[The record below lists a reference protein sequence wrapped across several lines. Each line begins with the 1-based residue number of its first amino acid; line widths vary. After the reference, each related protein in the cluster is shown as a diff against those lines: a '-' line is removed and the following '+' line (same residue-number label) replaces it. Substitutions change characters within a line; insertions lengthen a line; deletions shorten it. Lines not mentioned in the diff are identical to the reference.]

1 MPDKKQKRQGR
12 AIQGPTNEPLR
23 GIVRTCL
30 YKSVNGTICHVFR
43 MIYRVFLKKNVID
56 ECKSKHMRC
65 LLFSLMLLFSVG
77 AKAIKVTHGPWIC
90 DMDSTGTTIVW
101 VTDVPGMSWVEI
113 APDSADH
120 FYGRARQRYYDVLAG
135 RKVLTDSVHRV
146 RIEGLKPDTKYR
158 YRVFTQEVAEWR
170 YDDWVT
176 LGKTACTDVWRGK
189 PHEFKTFPAKPRE
202 VTFLVL
208 NDIHERAQFMKDL
221 CKNVDFKKLDFVLL
235 NGDMSNRLRNQQ
247 HMMEAY
253 LDTCVRMF
261 ATHTPL
267 FFNRGNH
274 ELRGQFADYLYRYF
288 PTNNGK
294 YYRVQH
300 VAGIDFLFIDTGED
314 KPDEDI
320 EYSGIVNYD
329 QYREEEARWLRG
341 LRESKQ
347 VGKHP
352 LIVFSHIPPTLQ
364 KWHGPYHLQKTLMPE
379 LNKMNV
385 SVMLSAHLHA
395 FGYQEPNEV
404 INFPNLVNSNN
415 TYLLCRIANGK
426 MEVDYVGLKGKD
438 KKHLTFPLK

>member
-1 MPDKKQKRQGR
+1 
-12 AIQGPTNEPLR
+12 
-23 GIVRTCL
+23 
-30 YKSVNGTICHVFR
+30 
-43 MIYRVFLKKNVID
+43 
-56 ECKSKHMRC
+56 MRC

-294 YYRVQH
+294 YYRLQH
-300 VAGIDFLFIDTGED
+300 VAGIDFLFIDSGED

-379 LNKMNV
+379 LNMMNV

-415 TYLLCRIANGK
+415 TYLLCRIANGR

-438 KKHLTFPLK
+438 KKHFTFPLK

>member
-1 MPDKKQKRQGR
+1 
-12 AIQGPTNEPLR
+12 
-23 GIVRTCL
+23 
-30 YKSVNGTICHVFR
+30 
-43 MIYRVFLKKNVID
+43 
-56 ECKSKHMRC
+56 MRC

-189 PHEFKTFPAKPRE
+189 PYEFKTFPAKPRE

-294 YYRVQH
+294 YYRLQH
-300 VAGIDFLFIDTGED
+300 VAGIDFLFIDSGED

-347 VGKHP
+347 VGKYP

-404 INFPNLVNSNN
+404 INSPNLVNSNS
-415 TYLLCRIANGK
+415 TYLLGRIANGK

-438 KKHLTFPLK
+438 KKHFTFPLK

>member
-1 MPDKKQKRQGR
+1 
-12 AIQGPTNEPLR
+12 
-23 GIVRTCL
+23 
-30 YKSVNGTICHVFR
+30 
-43 MIYRVFLKKNVID
+43 
-56 ECKSKHMRC
+56 MRC

-189 PHEFKTFPAKPRE
+189 PHEFKTFPVKSRE

-438 KKHLTFPLK
+438 KKHFTFPLK

>member
-1 MPDKKQKRQGR
+1 
-12 AIQGPTNEPLR
+12 
-23 GIVRTCL
+23 
-30 YKSVNGTICHVFR
+30 
-43 MIYRVFLKKNVID
+43 
-56 ECKSKHMRC
+56 MRY
-65 LLFSLMLLFSVG
+65 LLFSLMLLFAVG

-189 PHEFKTFPAKPRE
+189 PYEFKTFPAKPRE

-438 KKHLTFPLK
+438 KKHFTFPLK

>member
-1 MPDKKQKRQGR
+1 
-12 AIQGPTNEPLR
+12 
-23 GIVRTCL
+23 
-30 YKSVNGTICHVFR
+30 
-43 MIYRVFLKKNVID
+43 
-56 ECKSKHMRC
+56 MRC
-65 LLFSLMLLFSVG
+65 LLFSLMLLFAVG

-189 PHEFKTFPAKPRE
+189 PYEFKTFPAKPRE

-347 VGKHP
+347 VGKYP
-352 LIVFSHIPPTLQ
+352 LVVFSHIPPTLQ

-404 INFPNLVNSNN
+404 INFPNLVNSNS

-438 KKHLTFPLK
+438 KKHFTFPLK

>member
-1 MPDKKQKRQGR
+1 
-12 AIQGPTNEPLR
+12 
-23 GIVRTCL
+23 
-30 YKSVNGTICHVFR
+30 
-43 MIYRVFLKKNVID
+43 
-56 ECKSKHMRC
+56 MRC

-90 DMDSTGTTIVW
+90 DMDSTSTTIVW

-113 APDSADH
+113 APVSADH

-189 PHEFKTFPAKPRE
+189 PHEFKTFPVKSRE

-415 TYLLCRIANGK
+415 TYLLCRIANGR

-438 KKHLTFPLK
+438 KKHFTFPLK

>member
-1 MPDKKQKRQGR
+1 
-12 AIQGPTNEPLR
+12 
-23 GIVRTCL
+23 
-30 YKSVNGTICHVFR
+30 
-43 MIYRVFLKKNVID
+43 
-56 ECKSKHMRC
+56 MRC
-65 LLFSLMLLFSVG
+65 LLFSLMLLFAVG

-189 PHEFKTFPAKPRE
+189 PYEFKTFPAKPRE

-294 YYRVQH
+294 YYRLQH

-438 KKHLTFPLK
+438 KKHFTFPLK

>member
-1 MPDKKQKRQGR
+1 
-12 AIQGPTNEPLR
+12 
-23 GIVRTCL
+23 
-30 YKSVNGTICHVFR
+30 
-43 MIYRVFLKKNVID
+43 
-56 ECKSKHMRC
+56 MRC

-395 FGYQEPNEV
+395 FGHQEPNEV

-438 KKHLTFPLK
+438 KKHFTFPLK

>member
-1 MPDKKQKRQGR
+1 
-12 AIQGPTNEPLR
+12 
-23 GIVRTCL
+23 
-30 YKSVNGTICHVFR
+30 
-43 MIYRVFLKKNVID
+43 
-56 ECKSKHMRC
+56 MRC

-364 KWHGPYHLQKTLMPE
+364 KWHGSYHLQKTLMPE

-438 KKHLTFPLK
+438 KKHFTFPLR

>member
-1 MPDKKQKRQGR
+1 
-12 AIQGPTNEPLR
+12 
-23 GIVRTCL
+23 
-30 YKSVNGTICHVFR
+30 
-43 MIYRVFLKKNVID
+43 
-56 ECKSKHMRC
+56 MRC
-65 LLFSLMLLFSVG
+65 LLFSLMLLFAVG

-189 PHEFKTFPAKPRE
+189 PHEFKTFSAKPRE

-438 KKHLTFPLK
+438 KKHFTFPLR

>member
-1 MPDKKQKRQGR
+1 
-12 AIQGPTNEPLR
+12 
-23 GIVRTCL
+23 
-30 YKSVNGTICHVFR
+30 
-43 MIYRVFLKKNVID
+43 
-56 ECKSKHMRC
+56 
-65 LLFSLMLLFSVG
+65 MLLFAVG

-189 PHEFKTFPAKPRE
+189 PHEFKTFSAKPRE

-294 YYRVQH
+294 YYRLQH
-300 VAGIDFLFIDTGED
+300 VAGIDFLFIDSGED

-404 INFPNLVNSNN
+404 IHFPNLVNSNN

-438 KKHLTFPLK
+438 KKHFTFPLK

>member
-1 MPDKKQKRQGR
+1 
-12 AIQGPTNEPLR
+12 
-23 GIVRTCL
+23 
-30 YKSVNGTICHVFR
+30 
-43 MIYRVFLKKNVID
+43 
-56 ECKSKHMRC
+56 MRC

-101 VTDVPGMSWVEI
+101 VTDVPGMSWIEI

-320 EYSGIVNYD
+320 EFSGIVNYD

-352 LIVFSHIPPTLQ
+352 LVVFSHIPPTLQ

-438 KKHLTFPLK
+438 KKHFTFPLK

>member
-1 MPDKKQKRQGR
+1 
-12 AIQGPTNEPLR
+12 
-23 GIVRTCL
+23 
-30 YKSVNGTICHVFR
+30 
-43 MIYRVFLKKNVID
+43 
-56 ECKSKHMRC
+56 MRC
-65 LLFSLMLLFSVG
+65 LLFSLMLLFAVG

-352 LIVFSHIPPTLQ
+352 LVVFSHIPPTLQ

-404 INFPNLVNSNN
+404 IHFPNLVNSNN

-438 KKHLTFPLK
+438 KKHFTFPLK

>member
-1 MPDKKQKRQGR
+1 
-12 AIQGPTNEPLR
+12 
-23 GIVRTCL
+23 
-30 YKSVNGTICHVFR
+30 
-43 MIYRVFLKKNVID
+43 
-56 ECKSKHMRC
+56 MRC

-189 PHEFKTFPAKPRE
+189 PHEFKTFSAKPRE

-208 NDIHERAQFMKDL
+208 NDIHERARFMKDL

-294 YYRVQH
+294 YYRLQH

-438 KKHLTFPLK
+438 KKHFTFPLK

>member
-1 MPDKKQKRQGR
+1 
-12 AIQGPTNEPLR
+12 
-23 GIVRTCL
+23 
-30 YKSVNGTICHVFR
+30 
-43 MIYRVFLKKNVID
+43 
-56 ECKSKHMRC
+56 MRC

-189 PHEFKTFPAKPRE
+189 PHEFKTFSAKPRE

-347 VGKHP
+347 VGKYP
-352 LIVFSHIPPTLQ
+352 LVVFSHIPPTLQ
-364 KWHGPYHLQKTLMPE
+364 KWHGPYHLQKTLIPE

-415 TYLLCRIANGK
+415 TYLLCRIANGR

-438 KKHLTFPLK
+438 KKHFTFPLK

>member
-1 MPDKKQKRQGR
+1 
-12 AIQGPTNEPLR
+12 
-23 GIVRTCL
+23 
-30 YKSVNGTICHVFR
+30 
-43 MIYRVFLKKNVID
+43 
-56 ECKSKHMRC
+56 MRC
-65 LLFSLMLLFSVG
+65 LLFSLMLLFAVG

-438 KKHLTFPLK
+438 RKHFTFPLK

>member
-1 MPDKKQKRQGR
+1 
-12 AIQGPTNEPLR
+12 
-23 GIVRTCL
+23 
-30 YKSVNGTICHVFR
+30 
-43 MIYRVFLKKNVID
+43 
-56 ECKSKHMRC
+56 MRC

-189 PHEFKTFPAKPRE
+189 PHEFKTFSAKPRE

-347 VGKHP
+347 VGKYP

-438 KKHLTFPLK
+438 KKHFTFPLK

>member
-1 MPDKKQKRQGR
+1 
-12 AIQGPTNEPLR
+12 
-23 GIVRTCL
+23 
-30 YKSVNGTICHVFR
+30 
-43 MIYRVFLKKNVID
+43 
-56 ECKSKHMRC
+56 MRC

-189 PHEFKTFPAKPRE
+189 PHEFKTFPVKSRE

-415 TYLLCRIANGK
+415 TYLLCRIANGR

-438 KKHLTFPLK
+438 KKHFTFPLK

>member
-1 MPDKKQKRQGR
+1 
-12 AIQGPTNEPLR
+12 
-23 GIVRTCL
+23 
-30 YKSVNGTICHVFR
+30 
-43 MIYRVFLKKNVID
+43 
-56 ECKSKHMRC
+56 MRC

-189 PHEFKTFPAKPRE
+189 PYEFKTFPAKPRE

-294 YYRVQH
+294 YYHVQH

-438 KKHLTFPLK
+438 RKHFTFPLK

>member
-1 MPDKKQKRQGR
+1 
-12 AIQGPTNEPLR
+12 
-23 GIVRTCL
+23 
-30 YKSVNGTICHVFR
+30 
-43 MIYRVFLKKNVID
+43 
-56 ECKSKHMRC
+56 MRC
-65 LLFSLMLLFSVG
+65 LFFSLMLLFSVG

-120 FYGRARQRYYDVLAG
+120 FYGRARQRSFDVLAG

-294 YYRVQH
+294 YYRLQH

-347 VGKHP
+347 VGKYP

-438 KKHLTFPLK
+438 KKHFTFPLK

>member
-1 MPDKKQKRQGR
+1 
-12 AIQGPTNEPLR
+12 
-23 GIVRTCL
+23 
-30 YKSVNGTICHVFR
+30 
-43 MIYRVFLKKNVID
+43 
-56 ECKSKHMRC
+56 MRC

-294 YYRVQH
+294 YYRLQH

-329 QYREEEARWLRG
+329 QYREEEARWLCG

-415 TYLLCRIANGK
+415 TYLLCRIANGR

-438 KKHLTFPLK
+438 KKHFTFPLK

>member
-1 MPDKKQKRQGR
+1 
-12 AIQGPTNEPLR
+12 
-23 GIVRTCL
+23 
-30 YKSVNGTICHVFR
+30 
-43 MIYRVFLKKNVID
+43 
-56 ECKSKHMRC
+56 MRC
-65 LLFSLMLLFSVG
+65 LLFSLMLLFAVG

-189 PHEFKTFPAKPRE
+189 PHEFKTFSAKPRE

-294 YYRVQH
+294 YYRLQH

-352 LIVFSHIPPTLQ
+352 LVVFSHIPPTLQ

-404 INFPNLVNSNN
+404 IHFPNLVNSNN
-415 TYLLCRIANGK
+415 TYLLCRIANGR

-438 KKHLTFPLK
+438 KKHFTFPLK

>member
-1 MPDKKQKRQGR
+1 
-12 AIQGPTNEPLR
+12 
-23 GIVRTCL
+23 
-30 YKSVNGTICHVFR
+30 
-43 MIYRVFLKKNVID
+43 
-56 ECKSKHMRC
+56 MRC
-65 LLFSLMLLFSVG
+65 LLFSLMLLFAVG

-208 NDIHERAQFMKDL
+208 NDIHERALFMKDL

-294 YYRVQH
+294 YYRLQH

-415 TYLLCRIANGK
+415 TYLLCRIANGR

-438 KKHLTFPLK
+438 KKHFTFPLK

>member
-1 MPDKKQKRQGR
+1 
-12 AIQGPTNEPLR
+12 
-23 GIVRTCL
+23 
-30 YKSVNGTICHVFR
+30 
-43 MIYRVFLKKNVID
+43 
-56 ECKSKHMRC
+56 MRC
-65 LLFSLMLLFSVG
+65 LLFSLMLLFAVG

-113 APDSADH
+113 APDSTDH

-135 RKVLTDSVHRV
+135 RKVMTDCVHRV

-189 PHEFKTFPAKPRE
+189 PHEFKTFSAKPRE

-415 TYLLCRIANGK
+415 TYLLCRIANGR

-438 KKHLTFPLK
+438 KKHFTFPLK

>member
-1 MPDKKQKRQGR
+1 
-12 AIQGPTNEPLR
+12 
-23 GIVRTCL
+23 
-30 YKSVNGTICHVFR
+30 
-43 MIYRVFLKKNVID
+43 
-56 ECKSKHMRC
+56 MRC

-189 PHEFKTFPAKPRE
+189 PHEFKTFSAKPRE

-347 VGKHP
+347 VGKYP

-415 TYLLCRIANGK
+415 TYLLCRIANGR

-438 KKHLTFPLK
+438 KKHFTFPLK

>member
-1 MPDKKQKRQGR
+1 
-12 AIQGPTNEPLR
+12 
-23 GIVRTCL
+23 
-30 YKSVNGTICHVFR
+30 
-43 MIYRVFLKKNVID
+43 
-56 ECKSKHMRC
+56 MRC
-65 LLFSLMLLFSVG
+65 LLFSLMLLFAVG

-404 INFPNLVNSNN
+404 INFPNLVNSNS

-438 KKHLTFPLK
+438 KKHFTFPLK

>member
-1 MPDKKQKRQGR
+1 
-12 AIQGPTNEPLR
+12 
-23 GIVRTCL
+23 
-30 YKSVNGTICHVFR
+30 
-43 MIYRVFLKKNVID
+43 
-56 ECKSKHMRC
+56 MRC

-208 NDIHERAQFMKDL
+208 NDIHERAQFMKEL

-294 YYRVQH
+294 YYRLQH

-329 QYREEEARWLRG
+329 QYREEEARWLCG

-438 KKHLTFPLK
+438 KKHFTFPLK

>member
-1 MPDKKQKRQGR
+1 
-12 AIQGPTNEPLR
+12 
-23 GIVRTCL
+23 
-30 YKSVNGTICHVFR
+30 
-43 MIYRVFLKKNVID
+43 
-56 ECKSKHMRC
+56 MRC

-189 PHEFKTFPAKPRE
+189 PYEFKTFPAKPRE

-347 VGKHP
+347 VGKYP

-404 INFPNLVNSNN
+404 IHFPNLVNSNN

-438 KKHLTFPLK
+438 KKHFTFPLK